1 MTRKLIFVCPAILL
15 LTFACGQKIEMY
27 TEEIIDGIRHIN
39 NYPQLW
45 GDESRSA
52 GLALEFVR
60 KIGELEEEDENYL
73 MYDILDVC
81 LDKEG
86 NLYLVDNDNTR
97 IQVFDF
103 QRISVYEYK
112 IVEK

>member
-1 MTRKLIFVCPAILL
+1 MTRKLIFVYYALLL
-15 LTFACGQKIEMY
+15 LTFACGQKTEMY
-27 TEEIIDGIRHIN
+27 TEEIIDGVRHVN
-39 NYPQLW
+39 NYPPLW
-45 GDESRSA
+45 GDESRV
-52 GLALEFVR
+52 GLEFVR
-60 KIGELEEEDENYL
+60 KIGELEEENENYL
-73 MYDILDVC
+73 MYRIIDVC

-86 NLYLVDNDNTR
+86 NLYVVDNGNRR